1 MCPLRTRFVDP
12 SCVDAGLMVVLDG
25 RKATVFD
32 FTDGW
37 VFDVGLHFVGLLSQW
52 SMFIMVNHDLFKV
65 KHKLC

>member
-1 MCPLRTRFVDP
+1 
-12 SCVDAGLMVVLDG
+12 MVVLDG

>member
-32 FTDGW
+32 FN
-37 VFDVGLHFVGLLSQW
+37 VGLHFVGLLSQW